1 MVAYHQYS
9 TNLRACGH
17 FLLAMVTKFDS
28 FGKES
33 DRLNNNMIESA
44 IMFKVRY
51 HRRPKIR
58 VPVSHYVV
66 RSPTR
71 EGYHH

>member
-1 MVAYHQYS
+1 
-9 TNLRACGH
+9 
-17 FLLAMVTKFDS
+17 MVTKFDS

-66 RSPTR
+66 RSPTQ